1 MSYQTVVLDRKDGI
15 ATITCHRPEALNAI
29 NSQMLE
35 DLNAAADE
43 AAADDSVRV
52 VVFTGEGK
60 SFISGADI
68 HEMDGKNSYDII
80 EYSRKGGELF
90 RKIEQL
96 KKPTIAAVNGYAFG
110 GGLEFVLCTDI
121 RIASE
126 RAKFRLPEVTLGI
139 TPGFQGTQRLPKC
152 VGMNKAKEIVFT
164 GKMMTAGDALKLGIL
179 NEVVAGD
186 VLMDRVYEM
195 ANQIA
200 DNSASAIAMAKAAMT
215 GGASMDL
222 DIGKNIELGYMAACF
237 GTPDQQEGF
246 ASFKEKRPAKF
257 R

>member
-1 MSYQTVVLDRKDGI
+1 MSYQTVLLDRKDGI
-15 ATITCHRPEALNAI
+15 ATITFHRPEALNAI

-52 VVFTGEGK
+52 VVFTG
-60 SFISGADI
+60 
-68 HEMDGKNSYDII
+68 DGKNSYDII

>member
-1 MSYQTVVLDRKDGI
+1 MSYQTVLLDRKDGI
-15 ATITCHRPEALNAI
+15 ATITFHRPEALNAI

-35 DLNAAADE
+35 DLNGAADE
-43 AAADDSVRV
+43 VASDDSVRV

-68 HEMDGKNSYDII
+68 HEMDSKNSYDII
-80 EYSRKGGELF
+80 EYSQKGGDVF

-110 GGLEFVLCTDI
+110 GGMEFLLCTDI

-126 RAKFRLPEVTLGI
+126 RAKLRLPEVTLGI

-164 GKMMTAGDALKLGIL
+164 GKMLTAEDALKLGIL
-179 NEVVAGD
+179 NEVVAGE
-186 VLMDRVYEM
+186 VLMNRVYEM
-195 ANQIA
+195 AKQIA

-215 GGASMDL
+215 AGASMDI
-222 DIGKNIELGYMAACF
+222 DVGRNIELG
-237 GTPDQQEGF
+237 
-246 ASFKEKRPAKF
+246 
-257 R
+257 